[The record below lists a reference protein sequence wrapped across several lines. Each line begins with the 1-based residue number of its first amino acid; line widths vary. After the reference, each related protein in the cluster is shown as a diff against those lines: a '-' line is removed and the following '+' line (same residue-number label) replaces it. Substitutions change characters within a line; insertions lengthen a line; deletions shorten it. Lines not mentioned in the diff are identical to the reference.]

1 MTDDNVLATAYLTA
15 VARAGATSA
24 GRLRDPYAARFA
36 DRCPSEILGVM
47 RHAAGPSAV
56 VARTLAVDRL
66 LSDLLAR
73 ERAEVCVNLGAGFD
87 ARPYRLAWPAGA
99 RVIEV
104 DHAPVLDVKDA
115 LLPAA
120 EALVPVE
127 RVRCDL
133 TDPAALERLLAP
145 RTTGRRVVI
154 VAEGLLVYLPPARVT
169 ALAGCLADLGASA
182 HWICDVV
189 SVASARSLTDAS
201 RAAGTRLDMFGLTDT
216 GVLEA
221 GGWQCE
227 HLELLP
233 TARLAPRADRASRT
247 ATSALLPDG
256 VLTLRASTAARGGGA
271 GRRAAAAAE

>member
-24 GRLRDPYAARFA
+24 GLLRDPYAARFA
-36 DRCPSEILGVM
+36 ERCPSAVLGVM
-47 RHAAGPSAV
+47 RHTAGPSAV
-56 VARTLAVDRL
+56 VARTVAVDRL
-66 LSDLLAR
+66 LSELLAR

-87 ARPYRLAWPAGA
+87 SRPYRLAWPAGA
-99 RVIEV
+99 RVVEV
-104 DHAPVLDVKDA
+104 DHAAVLDVKDA

-127 RVRCDL
+127 RARCDL
-133 TDPAALERLLAP
+133 GDLDALARLLAP

-154 VAEGLLVYLPPARVT
+154 LAEGLLTYLPPAHLT
-169 ALAGCLADLGASA
+169 ALARCLAGLGASA
-182 HWICDVV
+182 HWICDVL
-189 SVASARSLTDAS
+189 SVDSARALTEAAQS
-201 RAAGTRLDMFGLTDT
+201 AGTRLDMFGLTDP

-233 TARLAPRADRASRT
+233 TARLAPRTGHTGHTPRT

-256 VLTLRASTAARGGGA
+256 VLTLRASPPARD
-271 GRRAAAAAE
+271 